1 MQISYVTAQSVRTV
15 DNMAE
20 INVDKE
26 GSTSSTDQVETSGS
40 SNKDKY
46 PELFY
51 SHGMDCRMYQ
61 GEKMR
66 GTIKTM

>member
-1 MQISYVTAQSVRTV
+1 MWIV

-26 GSTSSTDQVETSGS
+26 GEETIEGTSTSSTDQVETSGS
-40 SNKDKY
+40 SNKDEY

>member
-1 MQISYVTAQSVRTV
+1 
-15 DNMAE
+15 MAE

-26 GSTSSTDQVETSGS
+26 GEKTIEETSTSSTDQVETSGS
-40 SNKDKY
+40 SNKDEY

>member
-1 MQISYVTAQSVRTV
+1 
-15 DNMAE
+15 MAE

-26 GSTSSTDQVETSGS
+26 TSTSSTVQVETSGS